1 MTTSVIEIGE
11 NYCPQLLLKECEFIV
26 KEKKINKYINDDL
39 ELSLDESDEEISD
52 KELIDL

>member
-1 MTTSVIEIGE
+1 MTTSVTEIGK
-11 NYCPQLLLKECEFIV
+11 NYCPQLFLKECEFIV